1 MQTHFLYQD
10 VTKPN
15 HVRVLSYIQWLA
27 RMNGN
32 QVVTFH
38 LPGAAKALAP
48 MTEDLIR
55 DFVYSFFTSG
65 DLVEVSFF
73 KLGVKAHLKRMQTD
87 AEIYP
92 ESKEA

>member
-15 HVRVLSYIQWLA
+15 RVRVLSYLHWLA

-32 QVVTFH
+32 SVVTFH

-48 MTEDLIR
+48 MTKDLIR
-55 DFVYSFFTSG
+55 DFVYSFFTNG
-65 DLVEVSFF
+65 ELTEVSFF
-73 KLGVKAHLKRMQTD
+73 KLGVKARLKRAQTD
-87 AEIYP
+87 AEIDP
-92 ESKEA
+92 ENKEA

>member
-15 HVRVLSYIQWLA
+15 RVRVLSYLQWLA

-32 QVVTFH
+32 SVVTFH

-55 DFVYSFFTSG
+55 DFVYSFFTNG
-65 DLVEVSFF
+65 DLTEVSFF
-73 KLGVKAHLKRMQTD
+73 KLGVKARLKRAQTD
-87 AEIYP
+87 AEIDP